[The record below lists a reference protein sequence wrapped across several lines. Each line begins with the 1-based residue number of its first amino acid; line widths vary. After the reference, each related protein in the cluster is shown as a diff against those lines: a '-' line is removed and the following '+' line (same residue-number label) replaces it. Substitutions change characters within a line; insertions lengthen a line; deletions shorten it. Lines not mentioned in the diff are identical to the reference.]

1 MTRSPAGRLDASQ
14 RRLVLAICVMSGAVT
29 AVSASYNYV
38 IDPMLEGL
46 DASTSENALLRQ
58 LPSIASLLVIF
69 LAGVLGQRWGAR
81 RLLRVAAITFVVGCL
96 LVLFAPTFPFAAAGL
111 VLQAIGDSASL
122 VVSLGLLTVRIPDQK
137 ARASAFSVFAIV
149 QPIIY
154 IVYPLVTGALV
165 DDLSWRWVALLWFV
179 GGLAMVW
186 ASWVLLPRDDPGTEG
201 GELLTAGLAGL
212 ALAAGVQ
219 TVTFAGNEGIT
230 SPQTIA
236 RAVAALLAGGALAVT
251 LRLRRRP
258 SSLSMRSLK
267 RPGMILLLVVVVL
280 LPFANLWYYATMAYQ
295 YIYGLDVMQ
304 TALAM
309 VPAQL
314 MGIAGAMV
322 TRKLLDRFGVRQ
334 AGFAM
339 LLVYSGSLVLTL
351 AIGVGSPLWVPMAVI
366 GLYAAGAV
374 GASIPLT
381 TAVMNAS
388 PSGAENDTAAYRS
401 AATKIGS
408 ALGVVVTTGVMTL
421 GITASLT
428 DQLSSQ
434 GMADQQSAEIA
445 AGIRSGATTEDLA
458 SLYSVPINDVDQVTA
473 DQQQGMVDG
482 LHAVGVTGA
491 VIVAVSA
498 LLFPV
503 AVRRTTAVQ
512 T

>member
-1 MTRSPAGRLDASQ
+1 MTLAPSGRLDAGQ
-14 RRLVLAICVMSGAVT
+14 RRLVLAICIMSGAVT

-81 RLLRVAAITFVVGCL
+81 RLLRVASVTFVVGCL
-96 LVLFAPTFPFAAAGL
+96 LVLIAPTFPVAAAGL

-122 VVSLGLLTVRIPDQK
+122 VVSLALLTVRIPDQR

-154 IVYPLVTGALV
+154 IVYPLLTGALV
-165 DDLSWRWVALLWFV
+165 DDLSWRWVALLWLV
-179 GGLAMVW
+179 GGAAMLV
-186 ASWVLLPRDDPGTEG
+186 ASWVLLPDDDPETEG
-201 GELLTAGLAGL
+201 GELLTAALAGL

-219 TVTFAGNEGIT
+219 TVTFAGSESIT
-230 SPQTIA
+230 SPQTLV
-236 RAVAALLAGGALAVT
+236 RAAVALLAGGT
-251 LRLRRRP
+251 LVIMLRVRRGR
-258 SSLSMRSLK
+258 SSLSSRPLQ
-267 RPGMILLLVVVVL
+267 RPGMMLLLVVVVL

-295 YIYGLDVMQ
+295 YIYGLDVTQ

-314 MGIAGAMV
+314 MGIVGAMV
-322 TRKLLDRFGVRQ
+322 TRKLLVRVGVRQ
-334 AGFAM
+334 AGVAM
-339 LLVYSGSLVLTL
+339 LVVYVVSLLLTL
-351 AIGVGSPLWVPMAVI
+351 TIGIESPLWVPMAVI
-366 GLYAAGAV
+366 GLYAVGAV

-388 PSGAENDTAAYRS
+388 PAGAENDTAAYRS

-421 GITASLT
+421 GITTVLT

-434 GMADQQSAEIA
+434 GQADQQSAEIA

-482 LHAVGVTGA
+482 LHAVGLTSA
-491 VIVAVSA
+491 LIVAASA

-503 AVRRTTAVQ
+503 AVRRTVAR
-512 T
+512 